1 MLSLFRKR
9 DAAIHH
15 AVVPLERGVAFAE
28 VDRRGDARPRL
39 VRCGFVP
46 NGDDAAAALARAVRE
61 CGAGQAPVSTLLGVG
76 SYNLLMVEM
85 PRVPPDEMRQ
95 AVRWQVRDLIDFHID
110 DAVIDVFD
118 APASAAR
125 GEQDHLYV
133 VAARKALV
141 QERIDALTAAGAKLG
156 VIDIPELAL
165 RNLAALLEEDRDG
178 LALLYLGEDSGLIA
192 LCRQGVLYL
201 ARTLALGQTR
211 LAEAVTGGDEQLL
224 GSLTLEIQRTLDY
237 YDRHFQQAPIA
248 HLAIAPLACDGAPL
262 IEAVHAQLGLQAR
275 AIDLCETLACGVELD
290 AETASHA
297 TLAVAAALRQ
307 ETRSL

>member
-9 DAAIHH
+9 DAAIRH
-15 AVVPLERGVAFAE
+15 AVVPLDRGVAFAE
-28 VDRRGDARPRL
+28 VDRRGEARPRL

-46 NGDDAAAALARAVRE
+46 NGDDAAAALARAVRA
-61 CGAGQAPVSTLLGVG
+61 CGARQAPVSTLLDVG
-76 SYNLLMVEM
+76 SYNLLLVEM
-85 PRVPPDEMRQ
+85 PRVPPEEMRQ

-125 GEQDHLYV
+125 GVQDHLYV

-141 QERIDALTAAGAKLG
+141 QERVDALAAAGAKLG

-165 RNLAALLEEDRDG
+165 RNLAALLEEDREG
-178 LALLYLGEDSGLIA
+178 VALLYLGDDSGLIA

-201 ARTLALGQTR
+201 ARTLALGQVR
-211 LAEAVTGGDEQLL
+211 VSEALAGGDEQLL
-224 GSLTLEIQRTLDY
+224 GSLALEIQRTLDY
-237 YDRHFQQAPIA
+237 YDRHFQQAPIGR
-248 HLAIAPLACDGAPL
+248 LAVAPLAFDGAPL
-262 IEAVHAQLGLQAR
+262 TESIQSQLGLQSR
-275 AIDLCETLACGVELD
+275 MIDLCQTLECETTPD
-290 AETASHA
+290 AETASQV